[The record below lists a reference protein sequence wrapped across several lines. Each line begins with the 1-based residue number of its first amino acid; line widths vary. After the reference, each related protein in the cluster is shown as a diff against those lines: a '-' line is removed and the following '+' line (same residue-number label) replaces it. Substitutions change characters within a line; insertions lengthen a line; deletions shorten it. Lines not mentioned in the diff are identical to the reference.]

1 MKFRHT
7 IGWLLLAGLLLFSDL
22 AQGRQVPTPSAACAC
37 FDQEEIYRLNSPGV
51 ATEGEAI
58 ALPTLT
64 APFPVYYFLTLTFTY
79 HLDTYKKRLFF
90 FKACAFISPFLRNIF
105 YVFISIHAP

>member
-1 MKFRHT
+1 MKLRHT
-7 IGWLLLAGLLLFSDL
+7 IGWFFLTGLLLFSNL
-22 AQGRQVPTPSAACAC
+22 VQGRAVPAPPDACAC
-37 FDQEEIYRLNSPGV
+37 FAQEEIYRLNSPGV
-51 ATEGEAI
+51 TPEGDAI

-79 HLDTYKKRLFF
+79 HLDTYQKRLFF
-90 FKACAFISPFLRNIF
+90 FKVCAFISPFLRNIF